1 LTTSHPQILNK
12 IVEQKAGEFVVKF
25 MNPTKG
31 ALTLEQ
37 VVDDMIQFVENAPAE
52 PYRVIIGS
60 DSQNHPGKGTTTFVT
75 AIIIHRVG
83 KGARYYFHRLQQRAV
98 RSLRQRIYTEALL
111 SLETCGEL
119 TRLLHERQR
128 EWNLEVHVDVGEK
141 GATKSLIK
149 EVVGWIT
156 QSGYQATIK
165 PDSFG
170 ASKVADRYTRCS
182 S

>member
-1 LTTSHPQILNK
+1 
-12 IVEQKAGEFVVKF
+12 

-31 ALTLEQ
+31 TLTLDQ
-37 VVDDMIQFVENAPAE
+37 VVDDMIQYVETAPNDQ
-52 PYRVIIGS
+52 YRVIIGS
-60 DSQNHPGKGTTTFVT
+60 DSHTNHGKGTTTFVT

-83 KGARYYFHRLQQRAV
+83 KGARYYFYRLPQHVV
-98 RSLRQRIYTEALL
+98 RSLRQRIYTEASL
-111 SLETCGEL
+111 SLNTCGEL
-119 TRLLHERQR
+119 TKLLQERQQ

-156 QSGYQATIK
+156 QSGYRATIK